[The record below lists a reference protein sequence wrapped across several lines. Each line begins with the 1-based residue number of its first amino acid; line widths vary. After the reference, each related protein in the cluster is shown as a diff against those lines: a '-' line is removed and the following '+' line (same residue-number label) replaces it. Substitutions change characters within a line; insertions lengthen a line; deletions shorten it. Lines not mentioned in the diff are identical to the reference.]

1 MKAKTSS
8 VLFKLVGWI
17 ILIVVLAA
25 IYLPL
30 LMIIAYSFSP
40 AKSVGDDF
48 GRFTFNLYSKLLANE
63 DLLSATTNTLIIGVV
78 SAFLATVLGT
88 TASVG
93 IHYMRKKTKAAVDAA
108 SQITVVNAEIVTA
121 MGFFLLMIFMR
132 DTLSLPVNFSLTWLI
147 IAHTVITTPY
157 VILTVTPRLKQLN
170 PNLLE
175 ASMDLGA
182 GPMRSLVTVML
193 PQLAGAMVSGFALAF
208 TLSLDDFVVTNIN
221 SFGVNVETIST
232 FVYSSV
238 RKKGPPSEL
247 RALST
252 IIFVAVLAVLIVYNV
267 VKNKKDKKQNLL
279 LKERSK

>member
-1 MKAKTSS
+1 MNKTAS
-8 VLFKLVGWI
+8 KLYLLARWA
-17 ILIVVLAA
+17 ILIVVLIA

-30 LMIIAYSFSP
+30 ALIVVYSFSTTRV
-40 AKSVGDDF
+40 VGGEF
-48 GRFTFNLYSKLLANE
+48 GQFSLRLYSKLLENQ
-63 DLLSATTNTLIIGVV
+63 DLLTATKNTLIIGLV
-78 SAFLATVLGT
+78 SALLATLLGT

-93 IHYMRKKTKAAVDAA
+93 IHYMRRRTRAAVDAA

-132 DTLSLPVNFSLTWLI
+132 DTIQLPVNFSLGWLI

-157 VILTVTPRLKQLN
+157 VILTVSPRLKQLN

-182 GPMRSLVTVML
+182 GPMRSLITVML

-208 TLSLDDFVVTNIN
+208 TLSLDDFVITNIN
-221 SFGVNVETIST
+221 AKGAGIDTIST
-232 FVYSSV
+232 YIYKNI
-238 RKKGPPSEL
+238 RRGIPIEI

-252 IIFVAVLAVLIVYNV
+252 IIFAAVLIALIVYNV
-267 VKNKKDKKQNLL
+267 VKNKK
-279 LKERSK
+279 LKEQKKKFL